1 MTNVVTTGERVANA
15 AYGVAGLGAFLAI
28 WEIGGRSG
36 LLGDSFP
43 PISEVIALLTDPDRR
58 SLFERAVGATFN
70 SAIRGFG
77 LGAMAA
83 VLLASIGA
91 LTPMA
96 REGLDRFVA
105 SVHAVPLIAL
115 GPLFIVLLSR
125 DGTPAAIAG
134 LAAFFPVYVATSS
147 GFDDTSR
154 THRDVFSALGA
165 NRRIRM
171 RLLQLPA
178 ALPSIADGL
187 RLAAPAAVL
196 GSILGE
202 WFGAPRGIG
211 ILIVSSMQN
220 FQITQLWA
228 SAFLA
233 AAISLSA
240 FGLFG
245 LLERFVVARV
255 R

>member
-1 MTNVVTTGERVANA
+1 MTAAATSNERAVST
-15 AYGVAGLGAFLAI
+15 AYGVAGLLAFMAI
-28 WEIGGRSG
+28 WEAGGRSG
-36 LLGDSFP
+36 LLGASFP
-43 PISEVIALLTDPDRR
+43 PISEVIEYLIDPTRR
-58 SLFERAVGATFN
+58 SLFERAVSATFV
-70 SAIRGFG
+70 SAVRGF
-77 LGAMAA
+77 LIGAGVA

-91 LTPMA
+91 LLPAA
-96 REGLDRFVA
+96 RDGLDRFVA

-125 DGTPAAIAG
+125 DGTPAAIAS
-134 LAAFFPVYVATSS
+134 LAAFFPVYVASAA

-165 NRRIRM
+165 SRRIRM
-171 RLLQLPA
+171 RLLQIPC

-196 GSILGE
+196 GAILGE

-228 SAFLA
+228 SALLA

-245 LLERFVVARV
+245 MLERFVVGRV